1 MFVREIKHS
10 NGKTY
15 IQVIE
20 KLHGKYIVKKSFGSA
35 NTAHELKLLI
45 FKARKWIKNI
55 NGIQEFDFNNE
66 RELFDLALSSIT
78 SHKLVGIDLVLGK
91 IFDDIGFNLIDDEL
105 FRDLVLYRL
114 VYPKSKLKTTEYLLR
129 YAQKSYSEDDIYRYM
144 DKLRNIQQELVQR
157 ISYEHTLKILTNSI
171 QVVFYDVTTIYF
183 ETDYE
188 DDLRKTGFSK
198 EGRHQNP
205 QIVLGLLVSEGG
217 YPLAY
222 DIFEGKQYEGH
233 TMMPIINGFKEKFN
247 LEKLVVVADSGLLS
261 NDNINE
267 LISNNYEFILGA
279 RIKNENQDI
288 KDKITALSLK
298 NGESKAI
305 NKDGLKLIIAYSDDR
320 AKKDKHNRE
329 KGIKRL
335 NKSLKSG
342 KLTKSSINNRGYNKF
357 LEMDGEI
364 NLKINTEK
372 IKADEKWDG
381 LKGYITNSNLNKTEV
396 LANYRQLWLIEKA
409 FRIAKTDLKIR
420 PIFHFKKERIEAH
433 ICLNFVAYKV
443 FKELERQLKVKRANF
458 SPEKVIEIIQS
469 IFEIEITTP
478 TSKEIIKKTLLI
490 TEEQKQISEIFEFSQ
505 M

>member
-66 RELFDLALSSIT
+66 RELFELALSSIT

-91 IFDDIGFNLIDDEL
+91 IFDDIGFNLIVDEL

-288 KDKITALSLK
+288 KDKITALL
-298 NGESKAI
+298 
-305 NKDGLKLIIAYSDDR
+305 
-320 AKKDKHNRE
+320 
-329 KGIKRL
+329 
-335 NKSLKSG
+335 
-342 KLTKSSINNRGYNKF
+342 
-357 LEMDGEI
+357 
-364 NLKINTEK
+364 
-372 IKADEKWDG
+372 
-381 LKGYITNSNLNKTEV
+381 
-396 LANYRQLWLIEKA
+396 
-409 FRIAKTDLKIR
+409 
-420 PIFHFKKERIEAH
+420 
-433 ICLNFVAYKV
+433 
-443 FKELERQLKVKRANF
+443 
-458 SPEKVIEIIQS
+458 
-469 IFEIEITTP
+469 
-478 TSKEIIKKTLLI
+478 
-490 TEEQKQISEIFEFSQ
+490 
-505 M
+505 